1 MRGKFR
7 FAIIAMVSC
16 LSIVC
21 VQNAEAFRFRR
32 TCCCQSR
39 QCFGPDYLCLE
50 MELYQIGTNDYMY
63 YAYLRQGSCGAA
75 PQSEPFEDIYYGN
88 LPQDCPSGQCRIVN
102 SLRLE
107 KKNNGCPNNW
117 KGLKNPV
124 DPNYAPPFITCATT
138 CECHFEC
145 LKICDEHNQWKCY
158 KVKVFDVC
166 LPHTACPLHVAYEVT
181 KFPDGVNPRPIC
193 IGKSNCSC
201 PQCFIYSLC
210 YCGKKLL
217 LLTAD

>member
-1 MRGKFR
+1 MRGAFR

-16 LSIVC
+16 LSLVSI
-21 VQNAEAFRFRR
+21 QNADAFRFRR
-32 TCCCQSR
+32 NCCCPCQHS
-39 QCFGPDYLCLE
+39 FGGYYLCLE
-50 MELYQIGTNDYMY
+50 MELYQVGDNDYMY
-63 YAYLRQGSCGAA
+63 YAYKRQDSCDAA
-75 PQSEPFEDIYYGN
+75 PSSVPFEDVYYPPSS
-88 LPQDCPSGQCRIVN
+88 LPQDCPAHCRFIN
-102 SLRLE
+102 TLE
-107 KKNNGCPNNW
+107 KSSGCPNHW
-117 KGLKNPV
+117 AGLIHPV
-124 DPNYAPPFITCATT
+124 DPGYEPPFLTCATK

-181 KFPDGVNPRPIC
+181 HFPDGVNPCPIC